1 MEKDKGN
8 YRSIFKAT
16 AILGGVQLFNI
27 LIGVVRNK
35 IVSLLLGPTGMGI
48 IGLLQSSTQT
58 VSGFTNC
65 GVSSSSVKNVAQAY
79 EDNDFSLLGKV
90 IYSLKRLIAC
100 TGTLAI
106 LVMLIL
112 CKQLSQWSFGNND
125 FAVSFACL
133 SISLL
138 LTQAT
143 NAYQTI
149 IKGCRRVNYYA
160 KSNVF
165 GNFCSL
171 LIAVPLY
178 YVWGKDAIVPVL
190 ILVSASTFIFAYL
203 YERKVG
209 IKEVHATKE
218 ELKTISVDILKMG
231 IPLALSEVFPLV
243 SSYLIRIFVS
253 SHGGVADVGLYT
265 AGFAILNGYVGM
277 IFTAMSSDYI
287 PRLSA
292 IVVDNKEC
300 EATINSQIL
309 LSILILFPILAV
321 LIPLS
326 KFIVWVLYSD
336 AFIAISGMICWG
348 ALGMIVK
355 TYNWCYGCILI
366 PKRDSSPYFIFS
378 VISAF
383 FFYGI
388 SILFYHIWGLTG
400 LGGGFLASHACDF
413 IISYIFISSKYRIRL
428 YKSLLI
434 KLFTFSMTLL
444 IMIVLTTLFE
454 PSIWVYLVELLIVFG
469 VALYAFKK
477 LNQII
482 DISEFFKNKFKR
494 VK

>member
-1 MEKDKGN
+1 MTNANSN

-16 AILGGVQLFNI
+16 AILGSVQLFNI
-27 LIGVVRNK
+27 IIGIVRNK
-35 IVSLLLGPTGMGI
+35 IVSLLLGPAGMGI

-65 GVSSSSVKNVAQAY
+65 GISSSAVKNVAQAY
-79 EDNDFSLLGKV
+79 ENKDYTLLGKV
-90 IYSLKRLIAC
+90 IYSLKRLVAC

-106 LVMLIL
+106 LVMLVL
-112 CKQLSQWSFGNND
+112 CKQLSQWSFGNDD
-125 FAVSFACL
+125 FAFSFACL

-149 IKGCRRVNYYA
+149 IKGCRRINYYA
-160 KSNVF
+160 KANVW

-178 YVWGKDAIVPVL
+178 YLWGKDAIVPVL
-190 ILVSASTFIFAYL
+190 ILVSASTFFFAYF
-203 YERKVG
+203 YKRKVG
-209 IKEVHATKE
+209 IKEVTATRDEFKA
-218 ELKTISVDILKMG
+218 ISTDILKMG
-231 IPLALSEVFPLV
+231 IPLAVSEVFPIV
-243 SSYLIRIFVS
+243 ASYAIRLFVS
-253 SHGGVADVGLYT
+253 SEGGVADVGLYT

-292 IVVDNKEC
+292 IVDDNKAC
-300 EATINSQIL
+300 ETTINSQIL
-309 LSILILFPILAV
+309 LSILILFPFLTI

-326 KFIVWVLYSD
+326 KFVVWILYSE
-336 AFIAISGMICWG
+336 AFIPIAGMICWG
-348 ALGMIVK
+348 ALGMIFK

-366 PKRDSSPYFIFS
+366 PKRDSRPYFVFS

-383 FFYGI
+383 FFLGV
-388 SILFYHIWGLTG
+388 SIFFYHLWGVTG
-400 LGGGFLASHACDF
+400 LGAAFLASHNCDF
-413 IISYIFISSKYRIRL
+413 IISYIYISRKYN
-428 YKSLLI
+428 I
-434 KLFTFSMTLL
+434 KLDKLLLVKMFTFSITLL
-444 IMIVLTTLFE
+444 IMIVLTTVIE
-454 PSIWVYLVELLIVFG
+454 PIIWIYVVETVIV
-469 VALYAFKK
+469 VVVTIYALKK

-482 DISEFFKNKFKR
+482 DISEYLKNRIKR